1 MHRPSRIA
9 LSVLVLLSACKI
21 ERTPEEYFDQSPS
34 AMERSAAADEI
45 RARVEAIPSAVRRA
59 DPRQLL
65 AALSPAADVHVIAP
79 VAGMRLD
86 GSDVLTAAAG
96 QLGSLEG
103 ADLVL
108 GEVHV
113 AVGPRANVGWFA
125 THGDFLRA
133 GEPAKALQM
142 TGVFL
147 RSEGEWRLV
156 QAHLALPPS
165 LAPEPADTLLADTLS
180 ADTVSTGR

>member
-21 ERTPEEYFDQSPS
+21 ERTPEEYFDHRKPS
-34 AMERSAAADEI
+34 ETERDAAADEI
-45 RARVEAIPSAVRRA
+45 RARVEALPSAVRRG

-65 AALSPAADVHVIAP
+65 AALSPATDVHVTAP
-79 VAGMRLD
+79 VAGMRLE
-86 GSDVLTAAAG
+86 GSDVFAAAAG

-108 GEVHV
+108 EEVHV
-113 AVGPRANVGWFA
+113 TVGPRANVGWFA
-125 THGDFLRA
+125 THGELLRA
-133 GEPAKALQM
+133 GEPAKALQAS
-142 TGVFL
+142 GVFV

-156 QAHLALPPS
+156 QAHLALPPA
-165 LAPEPADTLLADTLS
+165 LAPEPTAADTLS